1 MQSQPKYVLKP
12 QPHLDTKWLKTDLQ
26 SLFSYDG
33 LVQSWNE
40 MVKDGELQLAGRGDA
55 SSQTNG
61 KGARN
66 RASTC
71 TCVTQMSSGGLSAIL
86 GCQCPSCGTVSSTAA
101 EKEERGSAEQEKKVE
116 VTSRAIID
124 TWIWGPQPSRDQ
136 LKKCL
141 QALIHEQ
148 QQLGAEAAASTLS
161 STRLRQQ
168 LTVAMRYYT
177 ALVRCRQPLAARQ
190 AHSLSSQGILCS
202 SEAKESKP
210 MAEKPTQALA
220 RVGSRA
226 ALGFAFAFLKRAWRS
241 GEDAD
246 LCSEILRESLDTL
259 RAVPEATLFSECSA
273 SPIWLETMGRASTF
287 LRSVVLGDIN
297 MGVGQSRGCGQV
309 PVPDQQL
316 ALSLLLELAVLRGTL
331 STVLSS
337 VLLLIQLWDSGRC
350 EADNRTVC
358 HGTSAPLIP
367 LLRRFESIPCFKE
380 DHHRTELVSENGMPV
395 VNPTQCL
402 VSLLTLPEDDSLLVD
417 LRQCA
422 TVVMCHLSRLAA
434 PYLPLSDQQN
444 VSKGSN
450 NGSTQKV
457 FGCGWISWAGSRE
470 SSEPQLLDSLADLCV
485 GQICCS
491 ESVFLILTRSGKVF
505 SMPFSSDSAFPQPV
519 EGFGEREVVKIAS
532 HPDGKHYLALT
543 ADGEVYSWGCGE
555 GGRLG
560 HGGNSNKEEPTQIQA
575 LSGKCV
581 THIACGSEYSA
592 AITASGELYTWGKGN
607 YGRLGIGSS
616 EDQNVPVQV
625 TALHG
630 HRVVD
635 VACGSGDAQTL
646 AVTDIGLVFS
656 WGDGDYGKL
665 GRGDVDGCKVPKLV
679 DDFQGTAI
687 ARVFCGAQFS
697 LALSRGGTVYA
708 WGMGEGHRLG
718 HATDEHVDLPKVVG
732 ALARQHVVDIAV
744 GLGHVAALTQDGQ
757 VYSWGCNDGGQLG
770 RPPSFVRSP
779 HVISIPC
786 VKPIVGVAC
795 GPAQTLMWTAV
806 ERYSVPLRVPFVV
819 DVCKETLEQIDELL
833 VQSCEGVEIA
843 WPPPPQEK
851 ECIAVSALNLLQL
864 QIHAAITNCLDPEEL
879 GLSPGSR
886 LLGSLKQR
894 VVTLASGSGVLSTI
908 QRAAQ
913 QALQVSWSFLLPT
926 ADERARALSMLLL
939 STTSQGLDAAG
950 TACTGRKFMT
960 NLLVGSLMADR
971 GLESSLHTA
980 IKVEVQDLDDMNEK
994 EVTINGDTSKE
1005 MTSSAEQLMSDQAL
1019 LESETKRTQVAS
1031 EDASSAIPLLHLI
1044 KQLLRN
1050 TAMQTMT
1057 KLQSFFPE
1065 NASQLLQQGL
1075 AKLETDRQE
1084 KSASLDLLLRFQR
1097 LLLAQL
1103 YPQEEQRTSVSNRIS
1118 DPEVLGAV
1126 SLLRKYVALLAS
1138 HVDDCLTVASTL
1150 ASLSPRCF
1158 ALVASVLEADLTG
1171 ILLPELLVSLLLLE
1185 TFVPEL
1191 VQRSAVA
1198 SVLSPL
1204 LDALDCF
1211 NRLAPGWELEDNADL
1226 AWPGITGS
1234 LRTPSP
1240 CQKAMEQDVLTYR
1253 KADLENHNKE
1263 GGLWIIIK
1271 GKIYDVHDFRAR
1283 APCGADV
1290 LTRYA
1295 GRDAT
1300 RAFEA
1305 ANHSKEAKDMLS
1317 SLFVGNF
1324 VDHDSEG
1331 LLSVDPTTLSSP
1343 LVDTERTLAY
1353 FLGLHAH
1360 HQACG
1365 PPMHPCE
1372 ADVGSWLEASLLRG
1386 GGLLGALQPPDPFEE
1401 EKGEA
1406 RSAGSS
1412 AATPVSGVTPTE
1424 PKGAV
1429 PCGSGTAVPGPSVPS
1444 LSSDEQQEQSILEA
1458 LAESRLDDPKVNGFL
1473 RAIDAFCEEQ
1483 HLGLC
1488 MNFATDHPVEEVGRL
1503 LLAVALK
1510 HLGLGSTVLNIAEQA
1525 LLKGMPSKASVPLPS
1540 ILQDVVR
1547 MTQQAKWSLIKA
1559 RQDLNGSYKEVCCPV
1574 FERCR
1579 FLFYELRPAISKEV
1593 IALEK
1598 LKLIDVTSRWKSV
1611 ARQLIRKNRKSKAS
1625 AEDQG
1630 GPGHGENNDM
1640 CKGDEVIQQ
1649 QSTTKVSAPL
1659 EKPSAWMS
1667 NASNLDP
1674 TELLNQVF
1682 EFTLHDEH
1690 VDVELIRKAMYCQME
1705 RSKVRI
1711 KGIESMLS
1719 LLKKDYLIPSVKY
1732 RLHCGW
1738 QGLLHC
1744 AAMPRESPL
1753 HCLSNVNLIPPYD
1766 RVMLELASASLTTW
1780 VVKELRSLV
1789 LGCLENAGPDSAY
1802 TSQCPLSKKLVFKGS
1817 TDSGGSLSP
1826 AFGALVAPS
1835 RFLLSVLGLLVSDH
1849 QAREV
1854 SLLLGSGVLAQI
1866 QTLLRLLG
1874 PTVSQP
1880 HNDKNMALCAVLEET
1895 IKKPQRPVSPLYGPE
1910 LAAMMKIGT
1919 RVVRGVDW
1927 KWADQDGPPPGE
1939 GRVIGELG
1947 EDGWIRVQ
1955 WDNGTTNSYRMGKEG
1970 KYDLTLAVPP
1980 PRQELEPSSDSEDDE
1995 VTTTVPAAQQPT
2007 ALLQQACHS
2016 VLMALSISLGLHSDR
2031 VRPETISIMSSL
2043 MRSVVEVGQAV
2054 TLGGSC
2060 TIRNQPRPPRW
2071 LLEQQHREWATLG
2084 FLRGICASTAI
2095 CQALSTPPWVALLL
2109 RIAAGPPCFMPLA
2122 SSSTAL
2128 PVQIQALRLLQT
2140 VLPTWVSDNY
2150 TRLREA
2156 FLLQIFALLG
2166 KILVSCVV
2174 DPTLHS
2180 KDIPWSGK
2188 RTGRARLS
2196 LTASHCST
2204 VAEECVTLI
2213 RRLHPQ
2219 PAWNH
2224 CINKHI
2230 EQWLTTLT
2238 EQGSHT
2244 GDENAEM
2251 SHRKSTLSMLEA
2263 HGQML
2268 AVLAVLGGV
2277 DHRVRLGGMVDFADP
2292 PRRSTVAR
2300 MSPRGK
2306 LVVHCHVQ
2314 NKLVK
2319 CPLDQLVPVNEAS
2332 FQLQKL
2338 AMNESML
2345 RAWAS
2350 LLSRAASVLPKF
2362 STEMKGSNQAAQSPM
2377 VETSGVNVTLL
2388 KSQQI
2393 LLGAIRATSVL
2404 VSQQS
2409 ILRQVM
2415 LQNVPEEQ
2423 LALNGD
2429 AEDEASADTPT
2440 SMLLVEQLMGMATV
2454 PSAMRAIFSRE
2465 ELEGAA
2471 VALSQFLTSEAT
2483 RRDIGDF
2490 ASLLP
2495 VSQLSGEEEE
2505 GAQALDPGLVS
2516 DDARGG
2522 CTNACAAAP
2531 ADHSPE
2537 GATASAVAY
2546 SRRSPRSHKTKSK
2559 GSSSGSRGAFS
2570 APPLLGPVASQ
2581 SSIPVV
2587 QQLVEMGFSKHMV
2600 EVALNALA
2608 GTFHMMPSPE
2618 AVVSWLL
2625 EHQDRLSY
2633 ISDDESFTSLED
2645 TSDSDSFSDDLYEG
2659 EPQGYAQEV
2668 TPRLN
2673 YFCRNDFA
2681 SNDDYALYVRDHIK
2695 IGMMVRCCRTYE
2707 EVQEGDTGEVVELDR
2722 DGLHDLNVQVVWQNK
2737 GGVYWV
2743 RYVHVELLGPDLPQG
2758 QVPAAALPPTP
2769 PPRGGLRVG
2778 DRVRVR
2784 PSVLQPKHQWGS
2796 VGQSSVGTVISISRD
2811 GRGAAVDFP
2820 QQSLWTGPV
2829 SDVERVPAVH
2839 EQVSCH
2845 GCDAMPLIGSRYK
2858 CRFCRNYDLCE
2869 RCFKANQIHK
2879 HPFNRIARPGA
2890 LPMYGGYPGAQ
2901 SQKRRSSDIEG
2912 CHVSGGSLIEE
2923 WSHCVKNLTVS
2934 SNESTVHRLID
2945 GTHSAWQSSGS
2956 PGNHWIRLEM
2966 HQDILVHKLTM
2977 TVAPADS
2984 SYMPL
2989 LVSIKAGPQLALMNE
3004 LKSVHIGPTDTQ
3016 VTLLS
3021 DVQEY
3026 YRLVEIRIK
3035 QCRSGGIDCKIH
3047 GLSII
3052 GRHRTEEEDLV
3063 SSFPYLAS
3071 DGDEADEIASGSS
3084 VYPPSQSSIST
3095 QRRGRPSETAFQDL
3109 QTKVYVWGLNDK
3121 DQLGG
3126 LKGSKIKLPQFSES
3140 LSSLKPIHIAGGSK
3154 CLFVVSHDGKVYAC
3168 GEGTN
3173 GRLGLGS
3180 CSNVAIPRQLTALSQ
3195 YVVRKVAVH
3204 SGGRHALALTVDGK
3218 VFSWG
3223 EGDDGKLGHGNRM
3236 TYEKPKL
3243 IEALKS
3249 KRIRDVSCGSSHS
3262 AAITSSGELYTW
3274 GLGEYGRLGHGD
3286 NLTQLRPKQV
3296 MTLAGQRIVQVACGS
3311 RDAQT
3316 LALAEDGSA
3325 YSWGDGD
3332 FGKLGRGGSE
3342 GCSVPHIVDR
3352 LSGLGVCQVECG
3364 AQFSLALTRSGQVWT
3379 WGKGDYF
3386 RLGHGTDSHVRKPQM
3401 VEGLRGKRLIHV
3413 SVGALHCLAVS
3424 DQGQVY
3430 AWGDNDHGQQ
3440 GNGNT
3445 TVNRKPTLVHGLEGA
3460 KVTRVAC
3467 GSSHSVAWMT
3477 TEAAQSRG
3485 HEPVL
3490 FAVTKDP
3497 LGSTALGVPSCP
3509 PDTAGSSMMGETTS
3523 PSSSLKPSIP
3533 QRPSLMK
3540 VLLSLEGNEAK
3551 QQALHQVLQALQVLH
3566 ARELVVSALL
3576 PHTGMTDFT
3585 SQQSTLSETS
3595 LTAPESL
3602 ACSCRAVS
3610 RGSLTVSLGTPRP
3623 KRVATQET
3631 VSSVD
3636 DSEPSA
3642 ADEPSEPSLPSSGSL
3657 SSKLSSAAASV
3668 FAATFSPSDEATPAE
3683 AETTHSLLDEFT
3695 SRLTPGDARVLVDLL
3710 KLAVAGRAGDRSR
3723 DTIAGVLN
3731 AMARAN
3737 PQVAEMLLEICVTEL
3752 EDVSSDIK
3760 SHQLTPQP
3768 VVQESS
3774 HPYTDD
3780 VTLTGHVRIPG
3791 AESLQVEFDRQCSTE
3806 RRHDPLTI
3814 LDGSGR
3820 IVANRSGRE
3829 WSDWAPELRI
3839 PGNELRW
3846 RFSSDGSV
3854 NGWGWRFTVYP
3865 IVPAGNSQRDSL
3877 SDRAVLSQPSVELV
3891 MSLLDLRSCTDHAI
3905 VSRLAASLAA
3915 CAQLSYLAT
3924 SQRMW
3929 VLHQLRQLMTT
3940 GVGKSLNVLEML
3952 ASSPASADS
3961 PTDQPPILHPRGPC
3975 ETALATLLKALPE
3988 TLLRQYEYEDPIVRG
4003 GKHLMHSDFFKV
4015 LVALACDL
4023 GLDSLPCTGDG
4034 SRWAWFRRYCMASRV
4049 AESLVQRCPT
4059 APLPAGFCL
4068 EVQRRI
4074 QALTVT
4080 CSDSGPDD
4088 QQREED
4094 WREDDEA
4101 FPTDHE
4107 DHSLF
4112 KLGHDEQL
4120 IHWVNRRPEDWTLS
4134 WGGSGT
4140 ILGWGHNHRGQLGG
4154 VEGAKV
4160 KLPTPCEALTALRP
4174 VQLVGGEQTLF
4185 AVTVDGKIYATGYG
4199 AGGRLGIG
4207 GTDSVSTTTLLESIQ
4222 HVFIKKVAVNSGGK
4236 HCLALSAEG
4245 EVYSWGEGDDG
4256 KLGHGNKSSCERPRV
4271 IEILRGKEVVDIAC
4285 GGAHSACI
4293 TAAGELYTWGK
4304 GRYGRLGHGDSEDQ
4318 LRPKKVEALSGW
4330 RVRCVAC
4337 GSGDAQTLC
4346 VTDDDSVW
4354 SWGDG
4359 DYGKLGRGGSDGC
4372 KVPLRIE
4379 LLQGLGVIRVEC
4391 GSQFSVALTAS
4402 GSVYTWG
4409 KGDYH
4414 RLGHGTDDHVRRPKK
4429 VGALQGKKVVC
4440 IAVGSLHCVACT
4452 DNGEV
4457 YTWGD
4462 NDEGQLGDGTVN
4474 AIQKP
4479 KLVSALQGKKIS
4491 RVSCGSAHTVA
4502 WSTGGAKGGSGS
4514 NSLPSRVPLE
4524 YDLLR
4529 DIPIAVLR
4537 NRYALLYHFSE
4548 LFAPSVPM
4556 FDLAGSSG
4564 NNQEGLNG
4572 LRGLLVSSGK
4582 ESTFRKVV
4590 QATMVRDR
4598 QHGPVVELNRIQVK
4612 RSRSKNGLAGSDGIK
4627 SVFGQMVSKMS
4638 LLTQESLLLPHR
4650 VWKVKFVG
4658 ESVDDCGGGYSE
4670 SIAEMC
4676 DELQN
4681 GSLPLLILTPN
4692 GRDEAGTNRDC
4703 FLFNP
4708 AAKSPLHL
4716 NMFRFLGILMGIAVR
4731 TGSPLSLS
4739 LAEPVWKQLVG
4750 LHLTP
4755 ADLNEVDRGYVPG
4768 LMCIRDME
4776 AEAFQKLDMP
4786 FSSHSATGQE
4796 VRLSTKYQRTTVENR
4811 AEYVK
4816 LALNFRL
4823 HEFDE
4828 QVAAVREGMARV
4840 IPVPMLSL
4848 FTGYE
4853 LETMVCG
4860 SPDIPINLLK
4870 AVATY
4875 KGVELDSPLIQWF
4888 WDVMEEFTNT
4898 ERSLFLRFVWGRTRL
4913 PRAIAD
4919 FRGRDFVLQVLDK
4932 YSPPDHFLPES
4943 YTCFFLLKMPRYS
4956 CQAVLREKLK
4966 YAIHFCKSID
4976 TDDYA
4981 RVALGADEDDD
4992 GSFRPLGLE
5001 GEHGGASGAVGG
5013 PPEEVVGLS
5022 DSEGAAESLGGG
5034 SDECSSEV

>member
-1 MQSQPKYVLKP
+1 MEQTSPLSRGMMQCQPKYVLRP

-26 SLFSYDG
+26 LLFSYEG
-33 LVQSWNE
+33 LIHSWNE
-40 MVKDGELQLAGRGDA
+40 MVKDGELQLAGADE
-55 SSQTNG
+55 SSLQNIG
-61 KGARN
+61 KGVPN
-66 RASTC
+66 RVTTC
-71 TCVTQMSSGGLSAIL
+71 TCVTQVGGSSVPALL
-86 GCQCPSCGTVSSTAA
+86 GCPCPSCGAPSSTAVQREESGTS
-101 EKEERGSAEQEKKVE
+101 EKRSGCL
-116 VTSRAIID
+116 TSRSLVD
-124 TWIWGPQPSRDQ
+124 TWIWGPQPTRDQ
-136 LKKCL
+136 LQRCL
-141 QALIHEQ
+141 QTLIYEQ
-148 QQLGAEAAASTLS
+148 QQLGAAAASSTLS
-161 STRLRQQ
+161 SMRLRQQ

-177 ALVRCRQPLAARQ
+177 ALVRRWQTPAAQHTRSPSSQ
-190 AHSLSSQGILCS
+190 SALHSL
-202 SEAKESKP
+202 ESKRTKP
-210 MAEKPTQALA
+210 VAEKPTQALA

-241 GEDAD
+241 GEDSD
-246 LCSEILRESLDTL
+246 LCSELLRESLETL
-259 RAVPEATLFSECSA
+259 RGVPEATLFSECSV
-273 SPIWLETMGRASTF
+273 SPIWLETVERASKF

-316 ALSLLLELAVLRGTL
+316 ALSLLLELAVLRGSL
-331 STVLSS
+331 STILDA
-337 VLLLIQLWDSGRC
+337 VLLLLQLWNSGRC
-350 EADNRTVC
+350 EVDNRTVS
-358 HGTSAPLIP
+358 HGTSAPLTS
-367 LLRRFESIPCFKE
+367 LLRRFESIPCSKE
-380 DHHRTELVSENGMPV
+380 DRRKDQPVNENGVPI

-402 VSLLTLPEDDSLLVD
+402 LGLLSLPDDDSLSVD

-422 TVVMCHLSRLAA
+422 MVIMCHLSRLAA
-434 PYLPLSDQQN
+434 PYLPLSHQTSQ
-444 VSKGSN
+444 SKGGN
-450 NGSTQKV
+450 NGTTQKV
-457 FGCGWISWAGSRE
+457 FGCGWTAWTKSTE
-470 SSEPQLLDSLADLCV
+470 LSEPPQSLDCLADLSIT
-485 GQICCS
+485 QLCCS
-491 ESVFLILTRSGKVF
+491 DSNLLILTKCGKVYVL
-505 SMPFSSDSAFPQPV
+505 PFTSESAFPQPV
-519 EGFGEREVVKIAS
+519 DGLGDREVVKIAS
-532 HPDGKHYLALT
+532 HPDGKHCMALT

-560 HGGNSNKEEPTQIQA
+560 HGESSNKEEPTLIQA

-592 AITASGELYTWGKGN
+592 AITQAGELYTWGKGN

-616 EDQNVPVQV
+616 EDQNIPVLV
-625 TALHG
+625 SGLVG
-630 HRVVD
+630 HRVMD

-646 AVTDIGLVFS
+646 AVTDSGMVFS

-679 DDFQGTAI
+679 DEFQGTTI
-687 ARVFCGAQFS
+687 ARVFCGSQFS
-697 LALSRGGTVYA
+697 MALSRGGTVYA

-718 HATDEHVDLPKVVG
+718 HATDEHVDLPKVVV
-732 ALARQHVVDIAV
+732 ALANQHVVNLAV
-744 GLGHVAALTQDGQ
+744 GLGHVAALTQEGH
-757 VYSWGCNDGGQLG
+757 VYTWGCNERGQLG
-770 RPPSFVRSP
+770 RHPNFGRSP
-779 HVISIPC
+779 YVISVPC
-786 VKPIVGVAC
+786 TKPIVGVAC

-833 VQSCEGVEIA
+833 VQSCEGVEVA

-851 ECIAVSALNLLQL
+851 ECIAVATLHLLQL
-864 QIHAAITNCLDPEEL
+864 QIHVAITNGVYPEQL
-879 GLSPGSR
+879 GLSSDSR

-913 QALQVSWSFLLPT
+913 QALQVSWGFLLPT

-939 STTSQGLDAAG
+939 SSGMDASSS
-950 TACTGRKFMT
+950 TCTGRRFMT
-960 NLLVGSLMADR
+960 DLLVGSLMADG

-980 IKVEVQDLDDMNEK
+980 IKVEIQDLDDLQEK
-994 EVTINGDTSKE
+994 VVLNGEISKE
-1005 MTSSAEQLMSDQAL
+1005 MTTSAEQLMSDQAL

-1031 EDASSAIPLLHLI
+1031 DDASSAIPLLHLI

-1050 TAMQTMT
+1050 IAMQTMS
-1057 KLQSFFPE
+1057 KLQSIFPE
-1065 NASQLLQQGL
+1065 NSSQLQSQGL
-1075 AKLETDRQE
+1075 SKPETDRQE

-1097 LLLAQL
+1097 LLLGKL
-1103 YPQEEQRTSVSNRIS
+1103 YPKDEKKSSVSNHG
-1118 DPEVLGAV
+1118 PEVLGAV
-1126 SLLRKYVALLAS
+1126 SLLRKYVSLMAS
-1138 HVDDCLTVASTL
+1138 HVEDCLSVASIL
-1150 ASLSPRCF
+1150 GSLSPHRF
-1158 ALVASVLEADLTG
+1158 ALAASVLESDITG

-1185 TFVPEL
+1185 AFVPEL
-1191 VQRSAVA
+1191 IQRSAVA
-1198 SVLSPL
+1198 LVLTPL

-1211 NRLAPGWELEDNADL
+1211 NRLAPGWELEDNEDL
-1226 AWPGITGS
+1226 SWPGIAGNM
-1234 LRTPSP
+1234 RTPSP
-1240 CQKAMEQDVLTYR
+1240 CQKTSEDVLTYR
-1253 KADLENHNKE
+1253 KADLENHTKD
-1263 GGLWIIIK
+1263 GGLWVVIK
-1271 GKIYDVHDFRAR
+1271 GKVYDLHEFKTG

-1290 LTRYA
+1290 LLRYA

-1300 RAFEA
+1300 QAFEG
-1305 ANHSKEAKDMLS
+1305 ANHSKEAKEMLTS
-1317 SLFVGNF
+1317 FLIGNF
-1324 VDHDSEG
+1324 IDYDHEA
-1331 LLSVDPTTLSSP
+1331 LLSVDLSTLSSP

-1365 PPMHPCE
+1365 PPIQPCE
-1372 ADVGSWLEASLLRG
+1372 AEVGLWLEASLLRG
-1386 GGLLGALQPPDPFEE
+1386 GGLLRALQPLDPFDE

-1424 PKGAV
+1424 PKGV
-1429 PCGSGTAVPGPSVPS
+1429 LPSGSHSKATGPLVSAAT
-1444 LSSDEQQEQSILEA
+1444 EQQGETILEA
-1458 LAESRLDDPKVNGFL
+1458 LAESRLDDPHVTGFL
-1473 RAIDAFCEEQ
+1473 QAVDAFCEEQ
-1483 HLGLC
+1483 HLGLR
-1488 MNFATDHPVEEVGRL
+1488 MNFQSDHPVEEVGRL
-1503 LLAVALK
+1503 LMAVAMK
-1510 HLGLGSTVLNIAEQA
+1510 HLGSGNLLLSISEQA
-1525 LLKGMPSKASVPLPS
+1525 VLKGVSAEAPVPLPGV
-1540 ILQDVVR
+1540 IQDVVR

-1579 FLFYELRPAISKEV
+1579 FLFYELRPAISKEM
-1593 IALEK
+1593 IALER
-1598 LKLIDVTSRWKSV
+1598 LKLIDVTSKWKTV
-1611 ARQLIRKNRKSKAS
+1611 ARQLIQENRKAKA
-1625 AEDQG
+1625 AEAPAE
-1630 GPGHGENNDM
+1630 PGNTEV
-1640 CKGDEVIQQ
+1640 KGIFKEEEVQQ
-1649 QSTTKVSAPL
+1649 HAATKLPSVKKQNARLTSVSNI
-1659 EKPSAWMS
+1659 EPS
-1667 NASNLDP
+1667 
-1674 TELLNQVF
+1674 ELLTQVF
-1682 EFTLHDEH
+1682 EFALHDER
-1690 VDVELIRKAMYCQME
+1690 VDVELIRKAMYCQVE

-1719 LLKKDYLIPSVKY
+1719 LLRKDFLMPSVKY
-1732 RLHCGW
+1732 RLQCGW

-1780 VVKELRSLV
+1780 VVEELRSLV
-1789 LGCLENAGPDSAY
+1789 RSCIDSTGSDVTGATRC
-1802 TSQCPLSKKLVFKGS
+1802 TSSKKLTSKSNVDSSGS
-1817 TDSGGSLSP
+1817 CSP
-1826 AFGALVAPS
+1826 SFGALVAPS
-1835 RFLLSVLGLLVSDH
+1835 RFLLSALGLLVCDH

-1854 SLLLGSGVLAQI
+1854 SLLLGSGVLAQL

-1874 PTVSQP
+1874 PTINQP
-1880 HNDKNMALCAVLEET
+1880 HNDKNAALCAVLEET
-1895 IKKPQRPVSPLYGPE
+1895 IKKPQPPASPLYGSE
-1910 LAAMMKIGT
+1910 LASMMKIGT
-1919 RVVRGVDW
+1919 RVVRGADW

-1980 PRQELEPSSDSEDDE
+1980 PRAEIESSSDSEDDE
-1995 VTTTVPAAQQPT
+1995 VTTTVPTAQQPA
-2007 ALLQQACHS
+2007 ALLHQACHS

-2031 VRPETISIMSSL
+2031 VRTETTSLMSGL
-2043 MRSVVEVGQAV
+2043 MRSIVEAGHGPL
-2054 TLGGSC
+2054 LGGGSFM
-2060 TIRNQPRPPRW
+2060 REAPRPPRW

-2084 FLRGICASTAI
+2084 FIRGICASTAV
-2095 CQALSTPPWVALLL
+2095 CQALSTPSWVSLLL
-2109 RIAAGPPCFMPLA
+2109 RIAAGPTCFIPLP
-2122 SSSTAL
+2122 SSATTL
-2128 PVQIQALRLLQT
+2128 PTQIQALRLLHT
-2140 VLPTWVSDNY
+2140 VLPTWTSDSY
-2150 TRLREA
+2150 AKQREA
-2156 FLLQIFALLG
+2156 FVQQIFALLG
-2166 KILVSCVV
+2166 KVLVSCAM
-2174 DPTLHS
+2174 DPTLHHTEIAW
-2180 KDIPWSGK
+2180 KGK
-2188 RTGRARLS
+2188 RTSRARLS

-2204 VAEECVTLI
+2204 VGEECVTLI
-2213 RRLHPQ
+2213 RGLHSQ
-2219 PAWNH
+2219 PVWNH
-2224 CINKHI
+2224 CINRNV
-2230 EQWLTTLT
+2230 QQCLMTLVEHRDVGVDDAPEAT
-2238 EQGSHT
+2238 
-2244 GDENAEM
+2244 NAKP
-2251 SHRKSTLSMLEA
+2251 SATSLEA
-2263 HGQML
+2263 HGQIL
-2268 AVLAVLGGV
+2268 AALAVLGGV
-2277 DHRVRLGGMVDFADP
+2277 DHRVRLGGAVDFLEP
-2292 PRRSTVAR
+2292 PRRGTVAR
-2300 MSPRGK
+2300 ISPQGK
-2306 LVVHCHVQ
+2306 LVVHCHTQ
-2314 NKLVK
+2314 GKLVK
-2319 CPLDQLVPVNEAS
+2319 CPLDQLQPVS
-2332 FQLQKL
+2332 GTPFHLQKL
-2338 AMNESML
+2338 TMNESML
-2345 RAWAS
+2345 RVWAS
-2350 LLSRAASVLPKF
+2350 LLSRAASVLPKL
-2362 STEMKGSNQAAQSPM
+2362 SKETKSANQPVQSPTAESM
-2377 VETSGVNVTLL
+2377 GVNISLL

-2393 LLGAIRATSVL
+2393 LLGTIKATSIL

-2409 ILRQVM
+2409 ILRQVL
-2415 LQNVPEEQ
+2415 LQNVSEQ
-2423 LALNGD
+2423 PSMET
-2429 AEDEASADTPT
+2429 EDETSADTPS
-2440 SMLLVEQLMGMATV
+2440 SMLLVEQIMATATL
-2454 PSAMRAIFSRE
+2454 PSILRAIFSRE
-2465 ELEGAA
+2465 ELEVAA
-2471 VALSQFLTSEAT
+2471 IALTQFLTSEAT
-2483 RRDIGDF
+2483 CRDVSDLT
-2490 ASLLP
+2490 SLLP
-2495 VSQLSGEEEE
+2495 LSQLPGDEEEE
-2505 GAQALDPGLVS
+2505 PPALDPSPTS
-2516 DDARGG
+2516 DDARCASTGPTPVASHTLEG
-2522 CTNACAAAP
+2522 AAA
-2531 ADHSPE
+2531 
-2537 GATASAVAY
+2537 SAPTS
-2546 SRRSPRSHKTKSK
+2546 SRRSPRGHKVKSK
-2559 GSSSGSRGAFS
+2559 GGSSSGSRGIFS
-2570 APPLLGPVASQ
+2570 TPPLLGASASQ
-2581 SSIPVV
+2581 SSVPVV
-2587 QQLVEMGFSKHMV
+2587 QQLVEMGFSRHMV
-2600 EVALNALA
+2600 EVALSAL
-2608 GTFHMMPSPE
+2608 GSFHMIPSPE

-2625 EHQDRLSY
+2625 EHPDQLSY
-2633 ISDDESFTSLED
+2633 VSDDESFTSLED
-2645 TSDSDSFSDDLYEG
+2645 ASDSDSFSDDLYEP
-2659 EPQGYAQEV
+2659 EAQGYTQEV
-2668 TPRLN
+2668 APRMN
-2673 YFCRNDFA
+2673 YLCRSDFA
-2681 SNDDYALYVRDHIK
+2681 NNDDYAFYVRDHINT
-2695 IGMMVRCCRTYE
+2695 GMMVRCCRTYE
-2707 EVQEGDTGEVVELDR
+2707 EVQEGDTGEVVDLDN
-2722 DGLHDLNVQVVWQNK
+2722 DGLHDLNVQVMWLHK

-2743 RYVHVELLGPDLPQG
+2743 RYIHVELLGPDPSQ
-2758 QVPAAALPPTP
+2758 AASMALPPTP
-2769 PPRGGLRVG
+2769 PPRGAPRVG
-2778 DRVRVR
+2778 DRARVR
-2784 PSVLQPKHQWGS
+2784 SCVSQPKYDWCAATQ
-2796 VGQSSVGTVISISRD
+2796 QNNGTGRD
-2811 GRGAAVDFP
+2811 GRDASADFP
-2820 QQSLWTGPV
+2820 QQSPWIGRASEL
-2829 SDVERVPAVH
+2829 ERVPVVH
-2839 EQVSCH
+2839 EQITCH
-2845 GCDAMPLIGSRYK
+2845 GCDATPLLGSRYK

-2869 RCFKANQIHK
+2869 RCFKTNQIHK
-2879 HPFNRIARPGA
+2879 HPFNRIVRPGA
-2890 LPMYGGYPGAQ
+2890 LPMYGGYPGGRPR
-2901 SQKRRSSDIEG
+2901 KRKGGDLDGR
-2912 CHVSGGSLIEE
+2912 VSGLGGTLIED

-2934 SNESTVHRLID
+2934 SHEDIAHRLID
-2945 GTHSAWQSSGS
+2945 GTHSSWQSCGS
-2956 PGNHWIRLEM
+2956 PGSHWIRLEL
-2966 HQDILVHKLTM
+2966 HQDILIHKLTM
-2977 TVAPADS
+2977 VVGPADA

-2989 LVSIKAGPQLALMNE
+2989 LVVVKGGSHLDLMSE
-3004 LKSVHIGPTDTQ
+3004 LKTVHIGPTDIF

-3021 DVQEY
+3021 EVQEF
-3026 YRLVEIRIK
+3026 YRIVEIGIK
-3035 QCRSGGIDCKIH
+3035 QCRSGGIDCRVH
-3047 GLSII
+3047 GLTII
-3052 GRHRTEEEDLV
+3052 GRHRTEEEDIA
-3063 SSFPYLAS
+3063 STFPYLAS
-3071 DGDEADEIASGSS
+3071 DGEEAEETVPGAATYSS
-3084 VYPPSQSSIST
+3084 SQSSVST
-3095 QRRGRPSETAFQDL
+3095 QRRGRSSETTFQDL

-3126 LKGSKIKLPQFSES
+3126 LKGSKIKLPQFSEA

-3154 CLFVVSHDGKVYAC
+3154 CLFIVSHDGKVYAC

-3180 CSNVAIPRQLTALSQ
+3180 CCNVAVPRQLTALSQ

-3236 TYEKPKL
+3236 THEKPKL

-3296 MTLAGQRIVQVACGS
+3296 MAVAGQRIIQVACGS

-3316 LALAEDGSA
+3316 LALAEDGA
-3325 YSWGDGD
+3325 VYSWGDGD

-3342 GCSVPHIVDR
+3342 GCSVPHSVER
-3352 LSGLGVCQVECG
+3352 LAGLQVCQVECG

-3386 RLGHGTDSHVRKPQM
+3386 RLGHGSDSHVRKPQL
-3401 VEGLRGKRLIHV
+3401 VEGLRGKRVIHV
-3413 SVGALHCLAVS
+3413 SVGALHCLAVT

-3445 TVNRKPTLVHGLEGA
+3445 TVNRKPTLVHGLDGA

-3477 TEAAQSRG
+3477 TETAQSRG

-3490 FAVTKDP
+3490 FAATKDP
-3497 LGSTALGVPSCP
+3497 LGATTLGVANTLC
-3509 PDTAGSSMMGETTS
+3509 DA
-3523 PSSSLKPSIP
+3523 PSSGGAGESPTSSSSSKPTKL
-3533 QRPSLMK
+3533 QRPSLSK
-3540 VLLSLEGNEAK
+3540 ILLSLEGNEAK

-3566 ARELVVSALL
+3566 ARELIISALR
-3576 PHTGMTDFT
+3576 PHTGLTDFT
-3585 SQQSTLSETS
+3585 PQPSTMSEMS
-3595 LTAPESL
+3595 PTAPESL
-3602 ACSCRAVS
+3602 ICSCGIS
-3610 RGSLTVSLGTPRP
+3610 SGGSLTVSLGTSRP
-3623 KRVATQET
+3623 KRAVTQET
-3631 VSSVD
+3631 VSSID
-3636 DSEPSA
+3636 ESEPSA
-3642 ADEPSEPSLPSSGSL
+3642 ADEVSDPSLQSSGSL
-3657 SSKLSSAAASV
+3657 SSRLSSAAASV
-3668 FAATFSPSDEATPAE
+3668 FAATFSPSDQATPAE

-3695 SRLTPGDARVLVDLL
+3695 STLAPGDARVLVDLL
-3710 KLAVAGRAGDRSR
+3710 KLAVAGRAPERSR
-3723 DTIAGVLN
+3723 DTIASVLN

-3737 PQVAEMLLEICVTEL
+3737 SQVAEMLLEICVTEL
-3752 EDVSSDIK
+3752 EDVASDVK
-3760 SHQLTPQP
+3760 SHQLVPQP

-3780 VTLTGHVRIPG
+3780 VTLTGHVRIPA

-3814 LDGSGR
+3814 MDGTGR

-3839 PGNELRW
+3839 SGNELRW
-3846 RFSSDGSV
+3846 KFSSDGSV

-3865 IVPAGNSQRDSL
+3865 IVPAGNSQREAL

-3891 MSLLDLRSCTDHAI
+3891 MSLLDLRSCTDRAI
-3905 VSRLAASLAA
+3905 VSRLAAALAA
-3915 CAQLSYLAT
+3915 CAQLSYLAP

-3940 GVGKSLNVLEML
+3940 GVGRSLNVLELL
-3952 ASSPASADS
+3952 ASTPTSSDS
-3961 PTDQPPILHPRGPC
+3961 PTDPPPISNVHGSC
-3975 ETALATLLKALPE
+3975 ETALGALLKALPE

-4023 GLDSLPCTGDG
+4023 GLDSLPCSSDS

-4049 AESLVQRCPT
+4049 AVSLTRRCSPSVTLPT
-4059 APLPAGFCL
+4059 GFCL

-4074 QALTVT
+4074 RALTAS
-4080 CSDSGPDD
+4080 CAEGESEDLPKD
-4088 QQREED
+4088 EE
-4094 WREDDEA
+4094 WKEDGEA
-4101 FPTDHE
+4101 FVTDHE
-4107 DHSLF
+4107 DHSVF
-4112 KLGHDEQL
+4112 KLEHDEQL

-4160 KLPTPCEALTALRP
+4160 KLPTPCEALTTLRP

-4185 AVTVDGKIYATGYG
+4185 AVTLDGKVYATGYG

-4207 GTDSVSTTTLLESIQ
+4207 GNDSVSTTTLLESLQ

-4236 HCLALSAEG
+4236 HCLALSADG

-4256 KLGHGNKSSCERPRV
+4256 KLGHGNKSSCDRPRV

-4379 LLQGLGVIRVEC
+4379 SLQGLGVIRVEC
-4391 GSQFSVALTAS
+4391 GSQFSVALTSS

-4414 RLGHGTDDHVRRPKK
+4414 RLGHGTDDHMRRPKK
-4429 VGALQGKKVVC
+4429 VAALQGKKVIC

-4479 KLVSALQGKKIS
+4479 KHVTALQGKKIN

-4502 WSTGGAKGGSGS
+4502 WSTIGSRVGSGS
-4514 NSLPSRVPLE
+4514 LPALVPME

-4529 DIPIAVLR
+4529 DVPIVTLR

-4556 FDLAGSSG
+4556 FDLSGSSG
-4564 NNQEGLNG
+4564 INHDGFDG

-4582 ESTFRKVV
+4582 ESAFRKVV

-4612 RSRSKNGLAGSDGIK
+4612 RARSKNGLAGPDGTK

-4703 FLFNP
+4703 FLLNP

-4716 NMFRFLGILMGIAVR
+4716 NMFRFLGMLMGIAVR

-4768 LMCIRDME
+4768 LMCVRNME
-4776 AEAFQKLDMP
+4776 PEAFQKLDMP
-4786 FSSHSATGQE
+4786 FTIHSATGQE

-4816 LALNFRL
+4816 LALNYRL

-4840 IPVPMLSL
+4840 VPVPMLSL

-4875 KGVELDSPLIQWF
+4875 KGVEPDSPLIQWF
-4888 WDVMEEFTNT
+4888 WDVMEEFSNA

-4981 RVALGADEDDD
+4981 RVALGADEDDE
-4992 GSFRPLGLE
+4992 GSFRPLGLD
-5001 GEHGGASGAVGG
+5001 GEHRVAVGATGG
-5013 PPEEVVGLS
+5013 PAEDVAGLS